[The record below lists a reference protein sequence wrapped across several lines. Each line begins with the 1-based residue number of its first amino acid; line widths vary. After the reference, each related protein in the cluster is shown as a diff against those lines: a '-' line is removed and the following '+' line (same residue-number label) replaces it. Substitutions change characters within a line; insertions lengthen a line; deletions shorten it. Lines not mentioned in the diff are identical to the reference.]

1 MDDPIIQHIMTL
13 CMFQKGDEFLRLDRQ
28 HDDFTGFIPGEYC
41 GRRNQGSKRRNRVRS
56 RSSKSSAICL

>member
-28 HDDFTGFIPGEYC
+28 HDDFTGFIPRELRLNS
-41 GRRNQGSKRRNRVRS
+41 RRVLWKAQSGK
-56 RSSKSSAICL
+56 